1 MTILLRIACS
11 FLSLKLSALLIAS
24 TPPQPYCPIRS
35 LPSEAVTSRLN
46 ELLLEVL
53 GIQIHRDSSHKTTGL
68 LATGLVRVTTS
79 WEFIG
84 RASLFIVGVYL
95 SCKFICRASLFIV

>member
-1 MTILLRIACS
+1 MN
-11 FLSLKLSALLIAS
+11 
-24 TPPQPYCPIRS
+24 
-35 LPSEAVTSRLN
+35 LPF
-46 ELLLEVL
+46 LLLEVL

-95 SCKFICRASLFIV
+95 SCKFICRASLFIVRVYLHTTRKRSSRLGTVGVASQMLHEQYAIVEGKAYG